1 MRFARYHRIV
11 VEVYALQHPER
22 YGRSAKS
29 FAAHLTGL
37 GAWIENEAEVQSAN
51 VRRAWIVAARDRHAR

>member
-11 VEVYALQHPER
+11 VDVYALQHPER

-37 GAWIENEAEVQSAN
+37 CAWIENEAEVQSVN